1 MITVRF
7 PSMLQRRAGRELTF
21 DEPLADLGALLDA
34 LDRRVPGLGGDLSD
48 PIYNF
53 AVNDEML
60 LHGVRIHPL
69 KDGDVVEI
77 VPTISGGSGWQAGSG
92 NFRAC

>member
-1 MITVRF
+1 MILVRF
-7 PSMLQRRAGRELTF
+7 PSMLHALAGREIAI

-34 LDRRVPGLGGDLSD
+34 LDRRIPGLSRNLAD

-60 LHGVRIHPL
+60 LHGVRTHAL
-69 KDGDVVEI
+69 HSGDVVEI
-77 VPTISGGSGWQAGSG
+77 VPTIAGGE
-92 NFRAC
+92 

>member
-1 MITVRF
+1 MILVRF
-7 PSMLQRRAGRELTF
+7 PSMLHALAGREMTI

-34 LDRRVPGLGGDLSD
+34 LDRRIPGLSRNLAD

-60 LHGVRIHPL
+60 LHGVRSHAL
-69 KDGDVVEI
+69 KSGDVVEI
-77 VPTISGGSGWQAGSG
+77 VPTIAGG
-92 NFRAC
+92 

>member
-7 PSMLQRRAGRELTF
+7 PAMLQARAGRELTV
-21 DEPLADLGALLDA
+21 DEPVSDLGQLLDL
-34 LDRRVPGLGGDLSD
+34 LDRRVPGLARDLAD
-48 PIYNF
+48 PIYNM

-60 LHGVRIHPL
+60 LHGVRAHPL

-77 VPTISGGSGWQAGSG
+77 VPTISGG
-92 NFRAC
+92 

>member
-7 PSMLQRRAGRELTF
+7 PSMLQARTGREVMVE
-21 DEPLADLGALLDA
+21 EPVSDLGALLAA
-34 LDRRVPGLGGDLSD
+34 LERVRPGLAADLAD

-53 AVNDEML
+53 AVNNEML
-60 LHGVRIHPL
+60 LHGVRSHPL

-77 VPTISGGSGWQAGSG
+77 VPTIAGG
-92 NFRAC
+92 

>member
-7 PSMLQRRAGRELTF
+7 PSMLQAKTGREITI
-21 DEPLADLGALLDA
+21 DEPLHNLGALLDA
-34 LDRRVPGLGGDLSD
+34 LARRFPGLRRDLND

-60 LHGVRIHPL
+60 LHGVRTHAL
-69 KDGDVVEI
+69 HSGDVVEI
-77 VPTISGGSGWQAGSG
+77 VPTIAGGLRG
-92 NFRAC
+92 

>member
-7 PSMLQRRAGRELTF
+7 PAMLHARAGREVILE
-21 DEPLADLGALLDA
+21 EPLTDLGTLLDA
-34 LDRRVPGLGGDLSD
+34 LNQRIPGLAADLAD

-60 LHGVRIHPL
+60 LHGVRTHPL
-69 KDGDVVEI
+69 KSGDVVEI
-77 VPTISGGSGWQAGSG
+77 VPTISGGSG
-92 NFRAC
+92 

>member
-7 PSMLQRRAGRELTF
+7 PSMLHARAAREIALEAALPT
-21 DEPLADLGALLDA
+21 LGAVIDA
-34 LDRRVPGLGGDLSD
+34 LDQKFPGLATDLSD

-60 LHGVRIHPL
+60 LHGVRAHPL
-69 KDGDVVEI
+69 NDGDVIEI
-77 VPTISGGSGWQAGSG
+77 VPTMSGG
-92 NFRAC
+92 

>member
-7 PSMLQRRAGRELTF
+7 PSMLHARAGRELTF
-21 DEPLADLGALLDA
+21 TEPLSDLAALIDA
-34 LDRRVPGLGGDLSD
+34 LERRVPGLAGELAD

-60 LHGVRIHPL
+60 LHGVRKQPL
-69 KDGDVVEI
+69 HDGDIVEI
-77 VPTISGGSGWQAGSG
+77 IPTISGG
-92 NFRAC
+92 

>member
-7 PSMLQRRAGRELTF
+7 PSMLHARAGREVTF
-21 DEPLADLGALLDA
+21 DKPPADLGALLDA
-34 LDRRVPGLGGDLSD
+34 LGNRFPGLANELND

-60 LHGVRIHPL
+60 LHGVRAHPL
-69 KDGDVVEI
+69 SDGDVVEI
-77 VPTISGGSGWQAGSG
+77 VPTISGG
-92 NFRAC
+92 

>member
-7 PSMLQRRAGRELTF
+7 PSMLHAKTGRELTIAESLR
-21 DEPLADLGALLDA
+21 DVGALLDA
-34 LDRRVPGLGGDLSD
+34 LEQRFPGLGRELND

-60 LHGVRIHPL
+60 LHGVRSHVL
-69 KDGDVVEI
+69 QSGDVVEI
-77 VPTISGGSGWQAGSG
+77 VPTIAGGDYAQS
-92 NFRAC
+92 

>member
-1 MITVRF
+1 MILVRF
-7 PSMLQRRAGRELTF
+7 PSMLHALAGPELAI

-34 LDRRVPGLGGDLSD
+34 LDRRIPGLSGSLAD

-60 LHGVRIHPL
+60 LHGIRTRAL
-69 KDGDVVEI
+69 KSGDVVEI
-77 VPTISGGSGWQAGSG
+77 VPTIAGG
-92 NFRAC
+92 